1 MILKG
6 GVTVSFSSD
15 VKQELT
21 DILPDNPC
29 CRAAQAY
36 GMLQFGHAFSGHE
49 ISLLTEQEAVA
60 KLYGYLVA
68 KVCGVKPPAEE
79 ARQRAS
85 LHNRAFPDAAARK
98 TILERFGHSPSDI
111 SVRLNRANL
120 DCEHCARAL
129 LRGAFLSCGAVTN
142 PERDYHLE
150 FSVPHYNLSRDL
162 LALLGEEGFPAKMV
176 KRNGSYIVY
185 IKESERIEDC
195 LTYLGAG
202 RAALEMMSVKMVKS
216 IRNETNRR
224 LNCENA
230 NIDKTVAAAGAHAS
244 AIRRIREAGV
254 LDSLTPE
261 LRRLAILREENP
273 DMSLRELG
281 EALDPPLSR
290 SGVNHRLQRL
300 ITIADE
306 LSDKH

>member
-1 MILKG
+1 M
-6 GVTVSFSSD
+6 SFSSD

-21 DILPDNPC
+21 DILPDKPC

-36 GMLQFGHAFSGHE
+36 GMLQFGHAFSGRE
-49 ISLLTEQEAVA
+49 ISLQTEQEAVA
-60 KLYGYLVA
+60 RLYTFLVS
-68 KVCGVKPPAEE
+68 KVCGVEPPAEDTLRRRATLYSRSFSATS
-79 ARQRAS
+79 ARE
-85 LHNRAFPDAAARK
+85 K
-98 TILERFGHSPSDI
+98 VLERFGHSLSDI

-120 DCEHCARAL
+120 DCDQCARAL

-150 FSVPHYNLSRDL
+150 FSVPYYNLSRDL

-176 KRNGSYIVY
+176 SRNGSYIVY

-195 LTYLGAG
+195 LTYLGASRG
-202 RAALEMMSVKMVKS
+202 ALEMMSVKMVKS

-224 LNCENA
+224 LNCESA
-230 NIDKTVAAAGAHAS
+230 NIDKTVAAAGIHAD
-244 AIRRIREAGV
+244 AVRRIQAAGAF
-254 LDSLTPE
+254 DTLTPE
-261 LRRLAILREENP
+261 LQQLALLRVDNP

-281 EALDPPLSR
+281 AALDPPLSR

-300 ITIADE
+300 LTIADE
-306 LSDKH
+306 LSNK